1 MKKGGVFVDTDVK
14 KDISVCFTGHRRIKD
29 EDVAG
34 IIAKLDVVIER
45 CLSKGYCRFITG
57 GALGFDTLAAK
68 RVIEAKR
75 CDPSVTL
82 SLILPCRDQTKLW
95 TNLVDINEY
104 RNLKDAADE
113 VIYIQNFYDSG
124 CMMKRNRYM
133 VDHSSVCIAYFNG
146 KAGGTV
152 NTVNYANKKG
162 VAVVNLFTEQRPL

>member
-1 MKKGGVFVDTDVK
+1 MDAKNTC
-14 KDISVCFTGHRRIKD
+14 CFTGHRRIPAD
-29 EDVAG
+29 DLPAVAAALRREVLRLCREEG
-34 IIAKLDVVIER
+34 ITVF
-45 CLSKGYCRFITG
+45 LSG

-68 RVIEAKR
+68 RVVEAKR
-75 CDPSVTL
+75 RDPSVTL

-104 RNLKDAADE
+104 RDLKDAADE

-124 CMMKRNRYM
+124 CMMKRNIYM

-146 KAGGTV
+146 KAGGTA

-162 VAVVNLFTEQRPL
+162 VAVVNLFTGQRPV